1 MSAKILIVD
10 DHEVVRQGVRSI
22 LSERPDWEICAE
34 AANGDEAILA
44 ATTLRPD
51 VVIMDVTMPGMS
63 GLEAAS
69 RIVAAVP
76 ETRILIFSMHESG
89 RIAVDVREARAHG
102 YVQKSQAARDLVLAV
117 DRLLSGDTFFSP
129 ETAATPKPKKHRK
142 AAANSGSTSRR
153 ALCFA

>member
-76 ETRILIFSMHESG
+76 EARILIFSMHESG
-89 RIAVDVREARAHG
+89 RIADDVREAHAHG

-142 AAANSGSTSRR
+142 AAANSGFTSRR

>member
-1 MSAKILIVD
+1 MPAKILIVD

-22 LSERPDWEICAE
+22 LSERPDWEVCAE
-34 AANGDEAILA
+34 AVNGDEAVLA

-63 GLEAAS
+63 GLEAAA

-76 ETRILIFSMHESG
+76 ETRILIFTMHESG
-89 RIAVDVREARAHG
+89 RIADDVREARAHG
-102 YVQKSQAARDLVLAV
+102 YVEKSQAARDLVLAAQ
-117 DRLLSGDTFFSP
+117 RLLSGDTFFGTEPAVKSEP
-129 ETAATPKPKKHRK
+129 TKPAK
-142 AAANSGSTSRR
+142 AANSGCTSCR